1 MWWHQKS
8 AGSGRVKTERK
19 RQELI
24 CADVFFFSVMDF
36 PVFCGG
42 KIFIILISRPSRRKR
57 DQQTIKEARSPES
70 RLFIFKKKKKDIPT
84 QNSFLQQSLRYSR
97 SAHKART
104 NERFFFLLI
113 SHSSPTRPPSVCL
126 CERERG
132 FLDTWSTKAR
142 ALEEYT
148 KRLYLNKNLEKK
160 AKAD

>member
-1 MWWHQKS
+1 VCARECGGNKRKS

-84 QNSFLQQSLRYSR
+84 QNSFLQQSYVIPA
-97 SAHKART
+97 AHTKRAQT
-104 NERFFFLLI
+104 NVFFF
-113 SHSSPTRPPSVCL
+113 
-126 CERERG
+126 
-132 FLDTWSTKAR
+132 F
-142 ALEEYT
+142 
-148 KRLYLNKNLEKK
+148 
-160 AKAD
+160 